1 MQIKLQIKNH
11 QIQRMLL
18 IRFSRMGALLILTL
32 TCLVSHPLSS
42 QAQSKKRSFNR
53 PPGLDGSAG
62 ITDTK
67 YSPFAR
73 LQGVPMQDVA
83 WTDGFWADWFKVCDS
98 SMVPNMWGLFNND
111 TLSHGFKNFKIAAG
125 LDTGIHIGPPF
136 MDGDFLKWLE
146 GTAAVY
152 AHTKSAQ
159 RSKLMDG
166 IIKVIA
172 KAQRPDGYLGTQVQI
187 AAMTR
192 PDSLQVF
199 GDTLSFEAYNMGH
212 LMTTACVYYRATGK
226 TTLLKVAEK
235 AAGFLQ
241 RYYEHS
247 SPALARSAIC
257 PAHYMG
263 VIELY
268 RTTGKQKYLELAKKL
283 MDLRDAVTNGTDQN
297 QDRIPFRQ
305 QRTAVGHAVRANY
318 LYSGAADLFLET
330 GDSSLL
336 RPLDSIWQ
344 DVTQR
349 KMYITGGCGA
359 LYDGVSPDGTS
370 YHPEEIQQVAQAYG
384 RPYQLPNFTAHD
396 ETCANIGNMLWNWR
410 MLQITGEEK
419 YADVLERTLYN
430 SVLSGISL
438 DGKTFLYAN
447 PLAYNRHQPFTLR
460 WSELP
465 RDPYIGY
472 SFCCPPNVVRTIA
485 EASDYVYGMDKSGL
499 YLHLYGANWLH
510 TKTEAGDSIDIQEIT
525 DYPWNGKITL
535 ALHKMPSQ
543 PFTLHLRIPLWATG
557 ANLMVNGKDVA
568 GPVQAGSYFTL
579 TRKWQSTDK
588 IELNLPM
595 EVKLM
600 AANPLVEATRGQVAV
615 QRGPLVYCLESTDLP
630 KNVDITSI
638 RIAKENPWKAIKMKI
653 GPQQITALETTAFV
667 ASPAKNKAALYY
679 NLSDQSDRPVKI
691 RLIPYY
697 SWENRG
703 RADMEVWMPLAAK

>member
-1 MQIKLQIKNH
+1 MPRKY
-11 QIQRMLL
+11 LL
-18 IRFSRMGALLILTL
+18 KFSDRRFMKRFVLFRFMIIL
-32 TCLVSHPLSS
+32 VVAFMAMPPVNS
-42 QAQSKKRSFNR
+42 QAQSSQQSLSSSR
-53 PPGLDGSAG
+53 GLDPRAG

-73 LQGVPMQDVA
+73 LHGVPMQDVS

-98 SMVPNMWGLFNND
+98 SMVPNMWHLFNND
-111 TLSHGFKNFKIAAG
+111 TLSHGFKNFRIAAG
-125 LDTGIHIGPPF
+125 LDTGVHIGPPF

-152 AHTKSAQ
+152 AHTKSPVLAA
-159 RSKLMDG
+159 LMDTV
-166 IIKVIA
+166 IKVIT
-172 KAQRPDGYLGTQVQI
+172 KAQRADGYLGTQVQI
-187 AAMTR
+187 AAMAR
-192 PDSLQVF
+192 ADSLQVF

-212 LMTTACVYYRATGK
+212 LMTAACVYYRATGK

-235 AAGFLQ
+235 AADFLL
-241 RYYEHS
+241 RYYQHS

-268 RTTGKQKYLELAKKL
+268 RTTGKKKYLTLAEKL
-283 MDLRDAVTNGTDQN
+283 LNLRDGVTNGTDQN

-305 QRTAVGHAVRANY
+305 QVRAVGHAVRANY
-318 LYSGAADLFLET
+318 LYCGAADLFLET

-344 DVTQR
+344 DVVFR

-370 YHPEEIQQVAQAYG
+370 YHPEQIQQVAQAYG

-410 MLQITGEEK
+410 MLQITGDEK

-472 SFCCPPNVVRTIA
+472 SFCCPPNVVRTVA
-485 EASDYVYGMDKSGL
+485 EASDYVYGLVDNGL
-499 YLHLYGANWLH
+499 YLHLYGANELH
-510 TKTEAGDSIDIQEIT
+510 THTPAGELIDMKEVT

-535 ALHKMPSQ
+535 HLRKMPAT
-543 PFTLHLRIPLWATG
+543 PFSLHFRIPAWATG
-557 ANLMVNGKDVA
+557 ASLKVNGQVVS
-568 GPVQAGSYFTL
+568 GQVEAGSYYTL
-579 TRKWQSTDK
+579 TRKWQAADK

-595 EVKLM
+595 EVRLI

-615 QRGPLVYCLESTDLP
+615 LRGPVVYCLESTDLP
-630 KNVDITSI
+630 QNMDIT
-638 RIAKENPWKAIKMKI
+638 RIHLSKENDWKTFKMKI
-653 GPQQITALETTAFV
+653 GPQQITTLETTAYAAF
-667 ASPAKNKAALYY
+667 PPKDQKALYY
-679 NLSDQSDRPVKI
+679 NLSDQPARPVKI